1 MVTLDLIIPS
11 VEEAVEVAGEAVATQ
26 SSSGNMLVP
35 IIAVLVVVAIAIVV
49 VSKVV
54 ISKGLKS
61 AK

>member
-1 MVTLDLIIPS
+1 MVTLDLIIPT
-11 VEEAVEVAGEAVATQ
+11 EVEVGEINEITMAQ
-26 SSSGNMLVP
+26 SSQGNMLIP
-35 IIAVLVVVAIAIVV
+35 IVVCLAIVAIAIVI

>member
-1 MVTLDLIIPS
+1 MVTLDLIIPKE
-11 VEEAVEVAGEAVATQ
+11 VEIGEINEITMAQ
-26 SSSGNMLVP
+26 SSQGNMLIP
-35 IIAVLVVVAIAIVV
+35 IVACLVIVAIAIVI

>member
-1 MVTLDLIIPS
+1 MVTLDLIIPTA
-11 VEEAVEVAGEAVATQ
+11 EDVAERAASQNAG
-26 SSSGNMLVP
+26 GNMLVP
-35 IIAVLVVVAIAIVV
+35 IVACLVVVAIAIVI